1 MYLLLDECCGKA
13 LVRFAEALGH
23 TAQRSVD
30 AGALGM
36 GATDEEVFAFAR
48 QAGAVVVTINRADFI
63 DIAARHSHPGI
74 LLIPSLPN
82 RQLRPLFEAL
92 LKTAESLLAAQSSLF
107 IEVDANGAIT
117 SFTIPGR

>member
-30 AGALGM
+30 VAALGR
-36 GATDEEVFAFAR
+36 GATDDEVFAFAR
-48 QAGAVVVTINRADFI
+48 QGGAVVVTVNRADFI
-63 DIAARHSHPGI
+63 EIAAGSSHPGV

-82 RQLRPLFEAL
+82 RKLRPLFELL
-92 LKTAESLLAAQSSLF
+92 LKTAEPLLQHQPDLF
-107 IEVDANGAIT
+107 VEVSADGSVF
-117 SFTIPGR
+117 SFTIP

>member
-13 LVRFAEALGH
+13 LARIAEAMGH

-30 AGALGM
+30 AAALGS
-36 GATDEEVFAFAR
+36 GATDDEVFAFAR
-48 QAGAVVVTINRADFI
+48 QGGAVLVTVNRSDFI
-63 DIAARHSHPGI
+63 NIAAGHSHAGV

-92 LKTAESLLAAQSSLF
+92 LATAEPLLAAQGNLF
-107 IEVDANGAIT
+107 VEVDTRGAIT
-117 SFTIPGR
+117 SFTIP